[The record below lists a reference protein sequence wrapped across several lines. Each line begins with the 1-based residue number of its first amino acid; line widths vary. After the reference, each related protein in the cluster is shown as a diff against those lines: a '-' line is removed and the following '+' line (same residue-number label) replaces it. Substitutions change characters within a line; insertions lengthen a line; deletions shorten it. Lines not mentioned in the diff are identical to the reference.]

1 MEYSPSPQRTEYS
14 HPPIPNIKTKPP
26 LNNRHTRNTTESPIP
41 PVTVNSVDTIKQI
54 VRHLLKNKGTND
66 EPSEQEIN
74 QAMEEFEKMNKV
86 VR

>member
-1 MEYSPSPQRTEYS
+1 MLSTEPQTREYS
-14 HPPIPNIKTKPP
+14 HPPAPNVTPRSTINNKPTEHVIK
-26 LNNRHTRNTTESPIP
+26 SPIP

-54 VRHLLKNKGTND
+54 VKHLLKNKGRND

-86 VR
+86 LR